1 MSELDQVIFEPRE
14 EQKAEHETIE
24 IKDQNPPIIEENNE
38 KKEEEKEKQKK
49 VGIKREI

>member
-1 MSELDQVIFEPRE
+1 MSELDQVIFEPRV
-14 EQKAEHETIE
+14 EQKEEKEAIE
-24 IKDQNPPIIEENNE
+24 IKDQNPPIIEENND